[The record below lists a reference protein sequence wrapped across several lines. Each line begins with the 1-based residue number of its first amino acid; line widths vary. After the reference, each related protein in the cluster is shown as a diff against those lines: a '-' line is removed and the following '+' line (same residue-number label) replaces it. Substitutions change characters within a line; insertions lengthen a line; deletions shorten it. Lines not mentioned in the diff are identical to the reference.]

1 MIKNS
6 NYQDFLK
13 LIAIVTM
20 IIDHVG
26 VYFFPETT
34 ELRVIGRYSMPIFGF
49 FVGYN
54 FKNSINFSIL
64 LYGSML
70 YLISTI
76 FIWKDF
82 TQANILI
89 SLFLGQVYL
98 FYFQN
103 HFKTLTKGWL
113 HFIMLVTFFP
123 FTVYFFDYGSLI
135 IVIIVMGYMVKIK
148 SVNINIA
155 ACSVAFVSLFH
166 TAVAFSNFNNI
177 DFFLS
182 LLVAIALWLSIAHSQ
197 FETEIPFNVK
207 VISRHSMLIYFTHIL
222 IVQFVWRYYVY

>member
-1 MIKNS
+1 
-6 NYQDFLK
+6 
-13 LIAIVTM
+13 M

-26 VYFFPETT
+26 GYFFPEIT

-64 LYGSML
+64 LYGSIL
-70 YLISTI
+70 YIISAV
-76 FIWKDF
+76 FIWHNF
-82 TQANILI
+82 IQANILI
-89 SLFLGQVYL
+89 LLFLGQVYL

-103 HFKTLTKGWL
+103 HFKTLTEGWL

-135 IVIIVMGYMVKIK
+135 IGIIVMGYMVKIK

-155 ACSVAFVSLFH
+155 ACSIAFVSLFH

-182 LLVAIALWLSIAHSQ
+182 FLVVIALWLSIAHSQ

-207 VISRHSMLIYFTHIL
+207 MISRHSMLIYFIHVL
-222 IVQFVWRYYVY
+222 IAQFVWRYYVY

>member
-26 VYFFPETT
+26 GYFFPEIT

-64 LYGSML
+64 LYGSIL
-70 YLISTI
+70 YIISAV
-76 FIWKDF
+76 FIWHNF
-82 TQANILI
+82 IQANILI

-135 IVIIVMGYMVKIK
+135 IGIIVMGYMVKIK

-155 ACSVAFVSLFH
+155 ACSVVFVSLFH

-182 LLVAIALWLSIAHSQ
+182 FLVVIALWLSIAHSQ

-207 VISRHSMLIYFTHIL
+207 VISRHSMLIYFIHVL
-222 IVQFVWRYYVY
+222 IAQFVWRYYVY

>member
-1 MIKNS
+1 
-6 NYQDFLK
+6 
-13 LIAIVTM
+13 
-20 IIDHVG
+20 
-26 VYFFPETT
+26 
-34 ELRVIGRYSMPIFGF
+34 
-49 FVGYN
+49 
-54 FKNSINFSIL
+54 
-64 LYGSML
+64 
-70 YLISTI
+70 
-76 FIWKDF
+76 
-82 TQANILI
+82 
-89 SLFLGQVYL
+89 
-98 FYFQN
+98 
-103 HFKTLTKGWL
+103 
-113 HFIMLVTFFP
+113 MLVTFFP